1 MKVLTKGMRN
11 DRMLMPDSTSTL
23 AASTM
28 PATLAGADTSRRSSM
43 TPTPRM
49 STAAITRPSG
59 SVLLSKMEPK
69 ACSRQATAMPARK
82 PTSIPTPPSRG
93 VGRSWTRRSSGLT
106 TAPMRTASRSTR
118 GMTTKVV
125 SVTTAR
131 TMA

>member
-1 MKVLTKGMRN
+1 MLTNGMRS
-11 DRMLMPDSTSTL
+11 DRMLMPENTSTL

-28 PATLAGADTSRRSSM
+28 PGHLGRGRHLAQVVDDADAQDEHRGDDQAERLGVVVEDGAE
-43 TPTPRM
+43 
-49 STAAITRPSG
+49 G
-59 SVLLSKMEPK
+59 V
-69 ACSRQATAMPARK
+69 SRQATAMPTRN
-82 PTSIPTPPSRG
+82 PTSIPTPPSGG

-125 SVTTAR
+125 NVTTAR